1 MATDNYNAHD
11 WKVGDIIDG
20 TFRYSAAIPAFFIV
34 SRKSEKCVWLISLGK
49 VSYARDQYGQE
60 GKCMPNLAE
69 RGTKEKMHRITK
81 GGYVRIDS
89 YTTGKKWD
97 GQPVEYYGD

>member
-20 TFRYSAAIPAFFIV
+20 TFRYTASFPEFFIV

-60 GKCMPNLAE
+60 GKCVPNLAE
-69 RGTKEKMHRITK
+69 RGKEKMHRITK
-81 GGYVRIDS
+81 GGYVKIDN
-89 YTTGKKWD
+89 YTTAKKWN
-97 GQPVEYYGD
+97 GRPVEYYGD

>member
-1 MATDNYNAHD
+1 MATDNYNAHK
-11 WKVGDIIDG
+11 WEVGDIIDG
-20 TFRYSAAIPAFFIV
+20 TFYYSAAIPRFYIV

-49 VSYARDQYGQE
+49 VSYARDCYGQE
-60 GKCMPNLAE
+60 GQCMPNLAE
-69 RGTKEKMHRITK
+69 RGREKLHRITK